1 MICEL
6 GIVRFFF
13 FFWFNNMYG
22 RMPGDLQQI
31 QLSIMNESVFLFI
44 KDLKKLKFSFGKKVV
59 EGCA

>member
-13 FFWFNNMYG
+13 LFNNMYG

-31 QLSIMNESVFLFI
+31 QLSIMNESVFFFI

>member
-1 MICEL
+1 
-6 GIVRFFF
+6 
-13 FFWFNNMYG
+13 MYG

-31 QLSIMNESVFLFI
+31 QLSIMNESVFFFI